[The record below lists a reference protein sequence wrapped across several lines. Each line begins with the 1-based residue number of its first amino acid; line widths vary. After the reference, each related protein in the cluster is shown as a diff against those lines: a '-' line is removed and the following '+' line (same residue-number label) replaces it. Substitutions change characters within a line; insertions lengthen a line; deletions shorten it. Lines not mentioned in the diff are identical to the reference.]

1 MAPAMPPAPPAPAV
15 FANPLNQRLV
25 DDRAEEHEALLRE
38 QYPAAAQAAAAD
50 APDAD
55 VKVRVKVNPV
65 NVNVFRPKAL
75 APADDGDEAERG
87 CVSGV
92 PLVAEE
98 EALLLLEADRRA
110 HARAAACVV
119 FPYAMALGMV
129 FAALLLLLGPVLGPT
144 PAGAALARAGLGVQ
158 HHFSHGCGFSHLWRG
173 AGAAAP
179 TEQEQEMAGRAA
191 ILHAAAVSELA
202 ALEAEVDAKL
212 AGGVPVPP
220 AEKAALRS
228 RLEAVKRI
236 KAAEDRLVAFVDA
249 QRRAAVGD
257 GAVKEAAA
265 KAAAAVEELAQ

>member
-1 MAPAMPPAPPAPAV
+1 MAGHPPAPPAPSSK
-15 FANPLNQRLV
+15 L
-25 DDRAEEHEALLRE
+25 
-38 QYPAAAQAAAAD
+38 
-50 APDAD
+50 
-55 VKVRVKVNPV
+55 
-65 NVNVFRPKAL
+65 
-75 APADDGDEAERG
+75 
-87 CVSGV
+87 

-98 EALLLLEADRRA
+98 DLLPPEVSLLLLEADRRA

-119 FPYAMALGMV
+119 FPYGVALGMV
-129 FAALLLLLGPVLGPT
+129 FVGALLLLGSVVGPT
-144 PAGAALARAGLGVQ
+144 PAGAALARAGLRVQ
-158 HHFSHGCGFSHLWRG
+158 HHFGHGCGFVQLWQ
-173 AGAAAP
+173 GAAAP
-179 TEQEQEMAGRAA
+179 TEQEQELAGRAA

-212 AGGVPVPP
+212 AGGAPVPP
-220 AEKAALRS
+220 AEKAALRA